1 MTTNALRY
9 LQPAVISRL
18 SNMELRARLVVEG
31 FITGLHRSPYHGFSV
46 EFAEHRQYM
55 PGDEPRFIDWKIY
68 ARTDRY
74 YIKQYEE
81 ETNLKSTILLDTSR
95 SMGYASAGR
104 ITKLA
109 YGSYLAAALAY
120 LMVKQQDAVGLAT
133 FDTAVTSYLPPHA
146 TRASLRQLLLTL
158 EHAAPAGKTGAGR
171 AMHQIADRMKRRGLV
186 IVISDLLDDPDE
198 VTAALRHFRHKKN
211 EVIVMHV
218 LDPLERSFAFGADA
232 VFEDSETAERMTT
245 QPYHIQASY
254 REAMA
259 AFLERYKRVCR
270 EHAIDYVIMDTTTPF
285 DTGLAEYLARR
296 RKIQ

>member
-1 MTTNALRY
+1 MTTNPLQY

-18 SNMELRARLVVEG
+18 ANMELRARLVVEG

-46 EFAEHRQYM
+46 EFAQHRQYM

-68 ARTDRY
+68 GRTDRY

-95 SMGYASAGR
+95 SMGYASEGR

-133 FDTAVTSYLPPHA
+133 FDTEVTSYLPPHA
-146 TRASLRQLLLTL
+146 TKASLRQLLVRL
-158 EHAAPAGKTGAGR
+158 EQTTPGGKTGAGK

-186 IVISDLLDDPDE
+186 IIISDLLDEPE
-198 VTAALRHFRHKKN
+198 SVMAAMKHFRHKKN
-211 EVIVMHV
+211 EVIVLHV
-218 LDPLERSFAFGADA
+218 LDPMERSFAFGADA
-232 VFEDSETAERMTT
+232 VFQDLETSDRMTT
-245 QPYHIQASY
+245 QPWHIQASY

-259 AFLERYKRVCR
+259 AFLDRYKRECR
-270 EHAIDYVIMDTTTPF
+270 EHAIDYAVMDTATPF
-285 DTGLAEYLARR
+285 DTGLAAYLAKRR
-296 RKIQ
+296 RIQ